1 MRAPLVLLAALCGAM
16 FLTGACQ
23 SESDRQQ
30 RDASV
35 ETADA
40 HSTDSPD
47 TGTAGTGATSG
58 TPGPST
64 SETHRVFDHEA
75 MASAVQRVL
84 ADDYDVDGLGRVTCP
99 EGEEV
104 VDGNTFHCDV
114 FIDGDE
120 QPVEITA
127 RGDDG
132 KYIVAA
138 PD

>member
-1 MRAPLVLLAALCGAM
+1 MRAPLVLLAALCGAV
-16 FLTGACQ
+16 FVTGACQ

-35 ETADA
+35 ETADV
-40 HSTDSPD
+40 HSTGSRDR
-47 TGTAGTGATSG
+47 GNAGTGVTSG
-58 TPGPST
+58 TPTPT
-64 SETHRVFDHEA
+64 TTEMHRVFDHVA

-84 ADDYDVDGLGRVTCP
+84 ANDYDVDGLGRVTCP

-104 VDGNTFHCDV
+104 VDGNTFDCDV

-120 QPVEITA
+120 QPVEITV

-132 KYIVAA
+132 KYVVAA